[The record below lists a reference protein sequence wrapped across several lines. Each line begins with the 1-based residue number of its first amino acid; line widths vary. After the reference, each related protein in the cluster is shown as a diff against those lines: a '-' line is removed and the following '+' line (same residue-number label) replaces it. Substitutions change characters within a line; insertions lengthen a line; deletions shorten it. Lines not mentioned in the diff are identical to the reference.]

1 MRVQGA
7 IGALD
12 KSSDHTKRLRL
23 LEGGA
28 ANRRSP
34 EEELRDRVRQ
44 QEAVA
49 RLGMSALSQSRLPD
63 LMDEAAKTVTEVL
76 AVEYCKLLELTP
88 DGTKLLLRA
97 GVGWETG
104 LVGRATV
111 GTNLESQAGYALISG
126 GPVVVEDLRSERR
139 FHGPALLL
147 EHGVVSGISV
157 IIYANGHPYGV
168 LGAHTRKKRQ
178 FNDEE
183 IDFLKDVAELLGA
196 AMERMQT
203 EEATLSTVGERAKA
217 ARRRFVFL
225 AEANAVLSTSMNYAT
240 TLATAARLAV
250 PAIADWCFVD
260 VVEPDGFVRR
270 ITVAHAE
277 REQVDLARELHSTY
291 ALDLTA
297 HHGTPKVLRTGG
309 SELIEKVDRSVLED
323 IARDAEHL
331 EILNRLD
338 PASCICVPL
347 QVRTH
352 LLGAIGLIT
361 AESKRSYGPDDVIM
375 AEGLAR
381 CTALALD
388 NLRQQGTNIEMIRE
402 LIQKGEQGQ
411 QNTISP
417 DVSRETSTLTPRQ
430 REVLRLLSGGRSA
443 KEIASALNVSHETA
457 RNHIRAILRALGAH
471 SQLEAVS
478 RARALGIIT

>member
-1 MRVQGA
+1 
-7 IGALD
+7 
-12 KSSDHTKRLRL
+12 
-23 LEGGA
+23 
-28 ANRRSP
+28 
-34 EEELRDRVRQ
+34 
-44 QEAVA
+44 
-49 RLGMSALSQSRLPD
+49 
-63 LMDEAAKTVTEVL
+63 
-76 AVEYCKLLELTP
+76 
-88 DGTKLLLRA
+88 
-97 GVGWETG
+97 
-104 LVGRATV
+104 
-111 GTNLESQAGYALISG
+111 
-126 GPVVVEDLRSERR
+126 
-139 FHGPALLL
+139 LL

-168 LGAHTRKKRQ
+168 LGAHTRKRRQ

-196 AMERMQT
+196 AVERTQT

-225 AEANAVLSTSMNYAT
+225 AEANAVLSASMNYAA
-240 TLATAARLAV
+240 TLETAARLAV

-260 VVEPDGFVRR
+260 VVEPDGVVRR

-277 REQVDLARELHSTY
+277 REQEVLARELQSTY

-297 HHGTPKVLRTGG
+297 KHGTPKVLRTGA
-309 SELIEKVDRSVLED
+309 SELIERVDRTVLED
-323 IARDAEHL
+323 IARNAEHL
-331 EILNRLD
+331 KTLNRLD

-352 LLGAIGLIT
+352 LLGALGLIT
-361 AESKRSYGPDDVIM
+361 AGSKRRYDQDDVIL

-388 NLRQQGTNIEMIRE
+388 NLRQQGTDIETIRE
-402 LIQKGEQGQ
+402 LIRKGEQGRQ
-411 QNTISP
+411 GTILPEFPPEMSA
-417 DVSRETSTLTPRQ
+417 LTPRQ
-430 REVLRLLSGGRSA
+430 REVLRLLSGGMSA
-443 KEIASALNVSHETA
+443 KEIANALTVSHETA

-478 RARALGIIT
+478 RARALGIIA

>member
-1 MRVQGA
+1 
-7 IGALD
+7 LE
-12 KSSDHTKRLRL
+12 KSPDNAKRLRL

-28 ANRRSP
+28 TNRRSP
-34 EEELRDRVRQ
+34 EEELRVRVRH
-44 QEAVA
+44 QEALA
-49 RLGMSALSQSRLPD
+49 RLGMSALSKSRLSE
-63 LMDEAAKTVTEVL
+63 LMDEAARMVAEVL

-88 DGTKLLLRA
+88 DGTRLLLRA
-97 GVGWETG
+97 GVGWKEG
-104 LVGRATV
+104 LVGRAMV

-126 GPVVVEDLRSERR
+126 GPVVVEDLRSEPR

-157 IIYANGHPYGV
+157 IIYVDGHPYGV

-196 AMERMQT
+196 AMERMQM

-240 TLATAARLAV
+240 TLETAARLAV
-250 PAIADWCFVD
+250 PALADWCFVD
-260 VVEPDGFVRR
+260 VVEPDGLVRR

-277 REQVDLARELHSTY
+277 REQGDLARELQSTY

-297 HHGTPKVLRTGG
+297 KHGTPKVLRTGA
-309 SELIEKVDRSVLED
+309 SELIEKVDQRVLED

-347 QVRTH
+347 QVRAH
-352 LLGAIGLIT
+352 LLGAVGLIT
-361 AESKRSYGPDDVIM
+361 AESKRRYGPDDVIV

-388 NLRQQGTNIEMIRE
+388 NLREQGTDIETIRR
-402 LIQKGEQGQ
+402 LIRKGEQGQ
-411 QNTISP
+411 QSTISSEAP
-417 DVSRETSTLTPRQ
+417 RGTSALTPRQ
-430 REVLRLLSGGRSA
+430 REVLRLLSGGMSA
-443 KEIASALNVSHETA
+443 KEIANALNVSHETA
-457 RNHIRAILRALGAH
+457 RNHIRAVLRALGAH

-478 RARALGIIT
+478 RARALGIIA